1 VADGIASI
9 VARIV
14 TASAEGS
21 STGDTFGC
29 VLSSE
34 QPAIASIAAVKRKI
48 FRMVLFCWL
57 RNIWLV
63 EIRVAGFA
71 RVGQTFRTA
80 VAYRL

>member
-1 VADGIASI
+1 
-9 VARIV
+9 
-14 TASAEGS
+14 
-21 STGDTFGC
+21 

-71 RVGQTFRTA
+71 RVGQTFRPA